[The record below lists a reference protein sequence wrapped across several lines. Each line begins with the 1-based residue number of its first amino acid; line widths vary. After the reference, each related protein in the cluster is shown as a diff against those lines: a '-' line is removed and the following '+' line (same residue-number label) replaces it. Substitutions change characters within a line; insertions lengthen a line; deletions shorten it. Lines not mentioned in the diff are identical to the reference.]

1 MNFAGSHRMSPEPQI
16 DIAADAGELA
26 HRVAAF
32 IAARIEAAPRRLALN
47 LSGGSTPRQVY
58 QLLGAEPY
66 RSGID
71 WRKVALFWG
80 DERFVPFDHKDSN
93 FRMTSEALLS
103 RLPVPPGEVHRIPTD
118 ADSPHQAAALY
129 QASLQDF
136 YGAETLDPDRPLFD
150 VTLLGLGADGH
161 TASLF
166 PDTPALD
173 ERGAWVTAV
182 IGAMPEPRI
191 SLTYPALESSANVFF
206 LVSGAAK
213 KEILARVL
221 ADDRALPASR
231 IATRGAIRI
240 FADRAAFPL

>member
-1 MNFAGSHRMSPEPQI
+1 MAGMSPDPQI
-16 DIAADAGELA
+16 DVAADADELA

-32 IAARIEAAPRRLALN
+32 IAARIEAAPQRLALN
-47 LSGGSTPRQVY
+47 LSGGSTPREVY

-66 RSGID
+66 RSGIA

-103 RLPVPPGEVHRIPTD
+103 RLPVPPGEVHRIPVD
-118 ADSPHQAAALY
+118 AGSPQEGAALY
-129 QASLQDF
+129 QAVLRDF
-136 YGAETLDPDRPLFD
+136 YGAKTLDPARPLFD
-150 VTLLGLGADGH
+150 VTLLGLGTDGH

-166 PDTPALD
+166 PGAPALD
-173 ERGAWVTAV
+173 ERGAWATAV

-191 SLTYPALESSANVFF
+191 SLTYPALESSADIVF
-206 LVSGAAK
+206 LVAGAAK

-221 ADDRALPASR
+221 ANDRALPAAR

>member
-1 MNFAGSHRMSPEPQI
+1 MSPEPQI
-16 DIAADAGELA
+16 DVAADADDLA
-26 HRVAAF
+26 HRAAAF
-32 IAARIEAAPRRLALN
+32 IAARIAAAPQRLALN

-66 RSGID
+66 RTGID

-93 FRMTSEALLS
+93 FRMTSEALLTACPC
-103 RLPVPPGEVHRIPTD
+103 RRARCIAFQPTP
-118 ADSPHQAAALY
+118 ARRRRAAALY

-136 YGAETLDPDRPLFD
+136 YGARTLDPARPLFD

-166 PDTPALD
+166 PGTPALE
-173 ERGAWVTAV
+173 ERQAWATAV
-182 IGAMPEPRI
+182 IGASPEPRI
-191 SLTYPALESSANVFF
+191 SLTYPALESSADILF

-221 ADDRALPASR
+221 ANDRALPASR
-231 IATRGAIRI
+231 IAARGAIRI
-240 FADRAAFPL
+240 FADRAALTD

>member
-1 MNFAGSHRMSPEPQI
+1 MSPEPQI
-16 DIAADAGELA
+16 DVAADADDLA

-32 IAARIEAAPRRLALN
+32 IAARINAAPQRLALN

-66 RSGID
+66 RGEID

-103 RLPVPPGEVHRIPTD
+103 RLPVQPGEAHRIPTD
-118 ADSPHQAAALY
+118 AASPQEAAARY

-136 YGAETLDPDRPLFD
+136 YGAPTLDPARPLFD

-166 PDTPALD
+166 PNTPALE
-173 ERGAWVTAV
+173 ERCAWATAV

-191 SLTYPALESSANVFF
+191 TLTYPALESSADILF

-213 KEILARVL
+213 KEVLARVL
-221 ADDRALPASR
+221 ANDPALPASR

-240 FADRAAFPL
+240 FADRAALTA

>member
-1 MNFAGSHRMSPEPQI
+1 MSPEPQI
-16 DIAADAGELA
+16 DVAADADDLA
-26 HRVAAF
+26 QRAAAF
-32 IAARIEAAPRRLALN
+32 IAARIAAAPQRLALN

-66 RSGID
+66 RTGID

-93 FRMTSEALLS
+93 FRMTSEALLDS
-103 RLPVPPGEVHRIPTD
+103 LPVPPGEVHRIPTD
-118 ADSPHQAAALY
+118 AGSPQRAAALY

-136 YGAETLDPDRPLFD
+136 YGARTLDPARPLFD

-166 PDTPALD
+166 PNTPALE
-173 ERGAWVTAV
+173 ERRAWATAV
-182 IGAMPEPRI
+182 IGASPEPRI
-191 SLTYPALESSANVFF
+191 SLTYPALESSVDILF

-221 ADDRALPASR
+221 ANDRALPASR
-231 IATRGAIRI
+231 IAARGAIRI
-240 FADRAAFPL
+240 FADRAALTD

>member
-1 MNFAGSHRMSPEPQI
+1 MSPEPQI
-16 DIAADAGELA
+16 DVAADADDLA
-26 HRVAAF
+26 QRAAAF
-32 IAARIEAAPRRLALN
+32 IAARIAAAPQRLALN

-58 QLLGAEPY
+58 RLLGAEPY
-66 RSGID
+66 RTGID

-93 FRMTSEALLS
+93 FRMTSEALLDS
-103 RLPVPPGEVHRIPTD
+103 LPVQPGEVHRIPTD
-118 ADSPHQAAALY
+118 AGSPQRAAALY

-136 YGAETLDPDRPLFD
+136 YGARTLDPARPLFD

-166 PDTPALD
+166 PGTPALE
-173 ERGAWVTAV
+173 ERQAWATTV
-182 IGAMPEPRI
+182 IGASPEPRI
-191 SLTYPALESSANVFF
+191 SLTYPALESSADILF

-221 ADDRALPASR
+221 ANDRALPASR
-231 IATRGAIRI
+231 IAARGSIRI
-240 FADRAAFPL
+240 FADRAALTD